1 MGGEESIIQDYEQ
14 VSKREQ
20 ARAEQTMIKGGASLF
35 VGPSGSSTVKW
46 QEQEGTR
53 HFLWP
58 PSKCDLELPKIIILQ
73 KQKRLGNVLT
83 LCIGLRTWHIQRR
96 RKKKKGILP
105 KKKKTFKIALKYC
118 YFGSRK
124 IASWHSAC
132 IASIEA

>member
-1 MGGEESIIQDYEQ
+1 MGGEENIIQDYEQ

-73 KQKRLGNVLT
+73 KQKTSRQ
-83 LCIGLRTWHIQRR
+83 CINIMHRFKNMAHPEEKEKEERYFT
-96 RKKKKGILP
+96 KKKKNQKNPSKLP
-105 KKKKTFKIALKYC
+105 
-118 YFGSRK
+118 
-124 IASWHSAC
+124 
-132 IASIEA
+132 